1 MNKDNT
7 KAPCSILEDK
17 QLKLFDFFEEF
28 SEYESYGEKL
38 SNGCLNSD
46 DNLIRLTK
54 HGNFYF
60 KYKYA
65 FCPDC
70 YSSNVVKNGNYVRK
84 LYFLNVGEQK
94 CIIQKYKCK
103 KCGKIFYTDIK
114 SIVDENCNITKPV
127 IEYINEIYS
136 VSGNS
141 IYKIQYMLKRFF
153 NVDISHQSIES
164 CIISDENDDISVNE
178 SYSGYY
184 LFDSLW
190 TKINCVWNYFLVL
203 FDVKLNSVV
212 SMDLVESEDIGTIY
226 KFLDDSLRNQPKICI
241 VSDLK
246 DEYHPSIEKVGVR
259 HQFCMFHTKQK
270 INRNIR
276 EDKKRNNYSNEEL
289 EYLNYCKQLVFDVL
303 DANDLESAKKGR
315 NYLISIQNNLPKVIF
330 NLLWFFIIPY
340 FKTITFHLENSNVP
354 TTSNKIENFFQKV
367 FPKHIKKTLRTFE
380 GARTRFSL
388 KTKYWVQRNF
398 RGIHHQ
404 SY

>member
-1 MNKDNT
+1 MHN
-7 KAPCSILEDK
+7 
-17 QLKLFDFFEEF
+17 
-28 SEYESYGEKL
+28 
-38 SNGCLNSD
+38 
-46 DNLIRLTK
+46 NL
-54 HGNFYF
+54 
-60 KYKYA
+60 
-65 FCPDC
+65 
-70 YSSNVVKNGNYVRK
+70 
-84 LYFLNVGEQK
+84 
-94 CIIQKYKCK
+94 
-103 KCGKIFYTDIK
+103 
-114 SIVDENCNITKPV
+114 
-127 IEYINEIYS
+127 
-136 VSGNS
+136 
-141 IYKIQYMLKRFF
+141 
-153 NVDISHQSIES
+153 
-164 CIISDENDDISVNE
+164 DENDDISVNE
-178 SYSGYY
+178 SYSRHY

-190 TKINCVWNYFLVL
+190 TKINGVWNYFLVL

-246 DEYHPSIEKVGVR
+246 DEYHPAIEKVGVK

-303 DANDLESAKKGR
+303 NANDLESAKKGR

-398 RGIHHQ
+398 
-404 SY
+404 

>member
-1 MNKDNT
+1 M
-7 KAPCSILEDK
+7 
-17 QLKLFDFFEEF
+17 
-28 SEYESYGEKL
+28 
-38 SNGCLNSD
+38 
-46 DNLIRLTK
+46 
-54 HGNFYF
+54 
-60 KYKYA
+60 
-65 FCPDC
+65 
-70 YSSNVVKNGNYVRK
+70 
-84 LYFLNVGEQK
+84 YFLNVGEQK

-136 VSGNS
+136 ISGNS
-141 IYKIQYMLKRFF
+141 IYKIQHMLKRFF

-190 TKINCVWNYFLVL
+190 TKINGVWNYFLVL

-246 DEYHPSIEKVGVR
+246 DEYHPAIEKVGVR

-276 EDKKRNNYSNEEL
+276 EDKKRNNYSDEEL

-315 NYLISIQNNLPKVIF
+315 DYLISIQNNLPKVIF